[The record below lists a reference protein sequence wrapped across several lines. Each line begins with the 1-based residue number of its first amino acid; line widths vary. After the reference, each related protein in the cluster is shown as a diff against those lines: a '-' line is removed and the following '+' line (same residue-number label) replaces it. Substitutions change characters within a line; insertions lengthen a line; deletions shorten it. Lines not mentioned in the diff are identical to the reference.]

1 MDLVKN
7 IRFEVFTPSGWSHFD
22 GIKVI
27 KKDARKITFDDG
39 TSLVTSHN
47 HLLKSKNGFVETK
60 KLIQDDINIGKYKE
74 WYEFINKF
82 SDTFS
87 NDFEEQLLKSLIEI
101 GLDSGEITIRM
112 KKQDLI
118 DYVKDKDN
126 QPHTMDEYLS
136 RKSGGKYKKNRKTK
150 KSRKAKRARKS
161 RTTRK

>member
-1 MDLVKN
+1 MIYAKAKEYGINPNAAYQLIV
-7 IRFEVFTPSGWSHFD
+7 D
-22 GIKVI
+22 GN
-27 KKDARKITFDDG
+27 F
-39 TSLVTSHN
+39 N
-47 HLLKSKNGFVETK
+47 Q

-126 QPHTMDEYLS
+126 QPQIHVEFAGLS
-136 RKSGGKYKKNRKTK
+136 TKDCRLLITKEQFGMLINVLNSRNSKND
-150 KSRKAKRARKS
+150 
-161 RTTRK
+161 